1 MRVLDHVPGATMV
14 PACVTTASRVP
25 HAPSQRTVAPT
36 PTAAPMG
43 SATASLAG
51 LAPTVTPRVRA
62 NACGFGDYVCVFLFG
77 VGSYMHAV
85 TSHLLFLSSFS
96 RGVWVSRL
104 SALATDVLLQWI
116 VEETPPAAPLGFA
129 NAT

>member
-14 PACVTTASRVP
+14 PACVTTASRAP

-62 NACGFGDYVCVFLFG
+62 NACGFGDYVCVFLVWSG
-77 VGSYMHAV
+77 VVHACGNFP
-85 TSHLLFLSSFS
+85 SSLLILFS

-104 SALATDVLLQWI
+104 SALGTDVLLQWI